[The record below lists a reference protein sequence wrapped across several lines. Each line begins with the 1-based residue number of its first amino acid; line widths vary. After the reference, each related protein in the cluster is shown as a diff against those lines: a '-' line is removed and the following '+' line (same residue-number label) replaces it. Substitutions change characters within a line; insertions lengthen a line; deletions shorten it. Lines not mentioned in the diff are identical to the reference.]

1 MKKLLLILLCLP
13 LLFSSCKKE
22 EGCTDSTAT
31 NYNIDAENDDGSCI
45 YEGCTDATANN
56 YSAVASIDDGSCCK
70 DCAMAYE
77 TINGFDS
84 AELDAIA
91 NGYGYEDFGAF
102 YIDEV
107 LDGGDGWESGEFCG
121 DDLMDTEDEE
131 ELDDVDE
138 NGTMDFRVYW
148 DCQ

>member
-56 YSAVASIDDGSCCK
+56 YSSVASIDDGSCCK
-70 DCAMAYE
+70 DCSMAYE

-91 NGYGYEDFGAF
+91 NGYGYEDCGAF
-102 YIDEV
+102 YIAEV

-121 DDLMDTEDEE
+121 EDLMDTEDEE

-138 NGTMDFRVYW
+138 NGTMDLRVYW